1 MEEYENK
8 DVKARI
14 LDINTLVPLNVIM
27 EIEEN
32 QESKSISGLFFLDQ
46 VNKEIF
52 DINGPV
58 EKNMKEAIFEW
69 IKNKTQEVK
78 KHMMSQLSYAT
89 PEQLAAMG
97 IDINDMNLNDNS
109 KKIILP
115 H

>member
-1 MEEYENK
+1 MEEYKNK
-8 DVKARI
+8 EVKARI
-14 LDINTLVPLNVIM
+14 VDINTLVPLSIIM
-27 EIEEN
+27 EVEEN
-32 QESKSISGLFFLDQ
+32 DNNKIISGLFFLDQ
-46 VNKEIF
+46 INKEIF

-58 EKNMKEAIFEW
+58 EKNMKEAILEW
-69 IKNKTQEVK
+69 IRIKTQEVK
-78 KHMMSQLSYAT
+78 KQMMSQLSYAT